1 MLDSDTIQMFKAIGI
16 PMTKPAKRT
25 QKDKIGI
32 YIKRQAWI
40 LFILIITA
48 WLVDTMWLHSALTV
62 AKSTAIGA
70 LLSFATQ
77 VVFAFFIFWYTGYRA
92 RLHIVS
98 QLYRGQMAKWL
109 LTVFGFALIF
119 ITVQPLSAPALFIG
133 FMVMQISHSWM
144 LWHIR

>member
-1 MLDSDTIQMFKAIGI
+1 
-16 PMTKPAKRT
+16 MTKPAKRT
-25 QKDKIGI
+25 QKDKIAI
-32 YIKRQAWI
+32 YIRRQAWI
-40 LFILIITA
+40 LFILIVIA
-48 WLVDTMWLHSALTV
+48 WIVDVSWLQSELIV

-77 VVFAFFIFWYTGYRA
+77 AVFAFFIFWHTGYRA
-92 RLHIVS
+92 RRHIVS
-98 QLYRGQMAKWL
+98 QLYRGQAAKWL

-119 ITVQPLSAPALFIG
+119 ITIRPLSAPALFIG

>member
-1 MLDSDTIQMFKAIGI
+1 
-16 PMTKPAKRT
+16 MTKPAKRT

-40 LFILIITA
+40 LFIFIIVA
-48 WLVDTMWLHSALTV
+48 GMVDTTWLGSELTV
-62 AKSTAIGA
+62 AKSAAIGA
-70 LLSFATQ
+70 LLSFTTQ
-77 VVFAFFIFWYTGYRA
+77 AVFALFIFRHTGYRA
-92 RLHIVS
+92 RQHIVS
-98 QLYRGQMAKWL
+98 QLYRGQLAKWL

>member
-1 MLDSDTIQMFKAIGI
+1 
-16 PMTKPAKRT
+16 MTKPAKRT

-40 LFILIITA
+40 LFIIILIVWTLDTV
-48 WLVDTMWLHSALTV
+48 WLNSSQLTI

-70 LLSFATQ
+70 LLSFVTQ
-77 VVFAFFIFWYTGYRA
+77 AVFAFFFFWYTGYRV
-92 RLHIVS
+92 RQHIVS

>member
-1 MLDSDTIQMFKAIGI
+1 
-16 PMTKPAKRT
+16 MTKPAKRT

-40 LFILIITA
+40 LFILILMVSI
-48 WLVDTMWLHSALTV
+48 LDTVWFNSSQLTI

-70 LLSFATQ
+70 LLSFITQ
-77 VVFAFFIFWYTGYRA
+77 AVFAFFIFWYTGYRA
-92 RLHIVS
+92 RQHIVS

>member
-1 MLDSDTIQMFKAIGI
+1 
-16 PMTKPAKRT
+16 MTKPAKRT
-25 QKDKIGI
+25 HKDKIGI

-40 LFILIITA
+40 LFILILIVWTLDTV
-48 WLVDTMWLHSALTV
+48 WLNSSQLTI

-70 LLSFATQ
+70 LLSFVTQ
-77 VVFAFFIFWYTGYRA
+77 AVFAFFIFWYTGYRA
-92 RLHIVS
+92 RQHIVS

>member
-1 MLDSDTIQMFKAIGI
+1 
-16 PMTKPAKRT
+16 MTKPAKRT

-40 LFILIITA
+40 LFILILIVWTIDTV
-48 WLVDTMWLHSALTV
+48 WLNSSQLTT

-70 LLSFATQ
+70 LLSFVTQ
-77 VVFAFFIFWYTGYRA
+77 AVFAFFIFWYTGYRA
-92 RLHIVS
+92 RQHIVS

>member
-1 MLDSDTIQMFKAIGI
+1 
-16 PMTKPAKRT
+16 MTKPAKRT
-25 QKDKIGI
+25 QNQQISV

-40 LFILIITA
+40 LFILIIIT
-48 WLVDTMWLHSALTV
+48 WLIDKIWLHSELLV

-70 LLSFATQ
+70 LLSFITQ
-77 VVFAFFIFWYTGYRA
+77 AVFAGFVFWHTGYRA

-109 LTVFGFALIF
+109 LTLFGFALIF
-119 ITVQPLSAPALFIG
+119 ITIKPLSAPALFIG

-144 LWHIR
+144 LWRIR

>member
-1 MLDSDTIQMFKAIGI
+1 
-16 PMTKPAKRT
+16 MTKPAKRT
-25 QKDKIGI
+25 QRDKIGL

-40 LFILIITA
+40 LFILIVVIS
-48 WLVDTMWLHSALTV
+48 LLDVSWLHSNLSI

-77 VVFAFFIFWYTGYRA
+77 AVFAGFIFRHTGYRA
-92 RLHIVS
+92 RQHIVR
-98 QLYRGQMAKWL
+98 QLYRGQTAKWL

-119 ITVQPLSAPALFIG
+119 ITIRPLSAPALFIG

>member
-1 MLDSDTIQMFKAIGI
+1 
-16 PMTKPAKRT
+16 MTKPAKRT

-32 YIKRQAWI
+32 YIKRQAWL
-40 LFILIITA
+40 LFILIIAA
-48 WLVDTMWLHSALTV
+48 WMIDISWLHSQLII

-70 LLSFATQ
+70 LLSFITQ
-77 VVFAFFIFWYTGYRA
+77 AVFAFFVFWHTGYRA
-92 RLHIVS
+92 RRHIVS

-109 LTVFGFALIF
+109 LTVFGSALIF

>member
-1 MLDSDTIQMFKAIGI
+1 
-16 PMTKPAKRT
+16 MTKPAKRT
-25 QKDKIGI
+25 QRDQIGV

-40 LFILIITA
+40 LFILIIVA
-48 WLVDTMWLHSALTV
+48 WIIDVSWLSSDLVV

-70 LLSFATQ
+70 LLSFVTQ
-77 VVFAFFIFWYTGYRA
+77 AVFAGFIFWYTGYRA
-92 RLHIVS
+92 RQHIVS

-119 ITVQPLSAPALFIG
+119 ITIRPLSAPALFIG

>member
-1 MLDSDTIQMFKAIGI
+1 MLRCPNAMEL

-25 QKDKIGI
+25 QKDKIGT
-32 YIKRQAWI
+32 YIKRQAWL
-40 LFILIITA
+40 LFAVILIVWAIDNL
-48 WLVDTMWLHSALTV
+48 WLNNVELTI
-62 AKSTAIGA
+62 AKSAAIGA
-70 LLSFATQ
+70 LLSFVTQ
-77 VVFAFFIFWYTGYRA
+77 AVFAFFIFWYTGYRA
-92 RLHIVS
+92 RQHIVS

>member
-1 MLDSDTIQMFKAIGI
+1 
-16 PMTKPAKRT
+16 MTKPAKRT

-32 YIKRQAWI
+32 YIKRQAWL
-40 LFILIITA
+40 LFILIIAA
-48 WLVDTMWLHSALTV
+48 WMIDISWLHSQLII

-70 LLSFATQ
+70 LLSFITQ
-77 VVFAFFIFWYTGYRA
+77 TVFAFFVFWYTGYRA
-92 RLHIVS
+92 RRHIVS

>member
-1 MLDSDTIQMFKAIGI
+1 
-16 PMTKPAKRT
+16 MTKPAKRT
-25 QKDKIGI
+25 QKDKIGV

-40 LFILIITA
+40 LFVLILVAWIIDSV
-48 WLVDTMWLHSALTV
+48 WLNSSQLAI

-70 LLSFATQ
+70 LLSFVTQ
-77 VVFAFFIFWYTGYRA
+77 AVFAFFIFWYTGYRA
-92 RLHIVS
+92 RQHIVS

>member
-1 MLDSDTIQMFKAIGI
+1 
-16 PMTKPAKRT
+16 MTKPAKRT

-40 LFILIITA
+40 LFVLILIA
-48 WLVDTMWLHSALTV
+48 WIVDTVWLTSSQLII
-62 AKSTAIGA
+62 AKSTAIGT
-70 LLSFATQ
+70 LLSFVTQ
-77 VVFAFFIFWYTGYRA
+77 AVFAFFIFWYTGYRA
-92 RLHIVS
+92 RQHIVS

>member
-1 MLDSDTIQMFKAIGI
+1 
-16 PMTKPAKRT
+16 MTKPAKRT
-25 QKDKIGI
+25 QKDEIGI
-32 YIKRQAWI
+32 YLKRQAWI
-40 LFILIITA
+40 LFILIIIGWVVDVT
-48 WLVDTMWLHSALTV
+48 WLDSGLIV

-77 VVFAFFIFWYTGYRA
+77 AVFANF
-92 RLHIVS
+92 IVS
-98 QLYRGQMAKWL
+98 QLYRGQMVKWL

>member
-1 MLDSDTIQMFKAIGI
+1 
-16 PMTKPAKRT
+16 MTKPAKRT
-25 QKDKIGI
+25 QKDKIGV

-40 LFILIITA
+40 LFILIIIA
-48 WLVDTMWLHSALTV
+48 WTIDSVWLNSSQLLV
-62 AKSTAIGA
+62 AKSTAMGA
-70 LLSFATQ
+70 LLSFVTQ
-77 VVFAFFIFWYTGYRA
+77 AVFAFFIFWYTGYRA
-92 RLHIVS
+92 RQHIVS

>member
-1 MLDSDTIQMFKAIGI
+1 
-16 PMTKPAKRT
+16 MTKPAKRT

-40 LFILIITA
+40 LFILIIMA
-48 WLVDTMWLHSALTV
+48 WVIDTLWLHSALTV

-70 LLSFATQ
+70 LLSFAAQ
-77 VVFAFFIFWYTGYRA
+77 AVFAFFIFWYTGYRA

-119 ITVQPLSAPALFIG
+119 ITVRPLSAPALFIG

>member
-1 MLDSDTIQMFKAIGI
+1 
-16 PMTKPAKRT
+16 MTKPAKRT
-25 QKDKIGI
+25 QKDQIGI
-32 YIKRQAWI
+32 YIRRQAWI
-40 LFILIITA
+40 LFIII
-48 WLVDTMWLHSALTV
+48 LLVCIVDTVWFNSSQLLI

-77 VVFAFFIFWYTGYRA
+77 AVFAFFVFWYTGYRA
-92 RLHIVS
+92 RQHIVS

-109 LTVFGFALIF
+109 LTMFGFALIF

>member
-1 MLDSDTIQMFKAIGI
+1 
-16 PMTKPAKRT
+16 MTKPAKRT

-40 LFILIITA
+40 LFILILIVWTLDTV
-48 WLVDTMWLHSALTV
+48 WLNSSQLTI

-70 LLSFATQ
+70 LLSFVTQ
-77 VVFAFFIFWYTGYRA
+77 AVFAFFIFWYTGYRA
-92 RLHIVS
+92 RQHIVS